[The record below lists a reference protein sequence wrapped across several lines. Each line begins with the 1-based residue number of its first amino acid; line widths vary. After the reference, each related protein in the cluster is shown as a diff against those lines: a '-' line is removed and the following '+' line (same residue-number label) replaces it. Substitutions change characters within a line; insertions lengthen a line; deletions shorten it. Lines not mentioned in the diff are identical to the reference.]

1 MNAGTLNILSNIFF
15 VFALIFAIIA
25 VVLFFLLDI
34 RRLYK
39 SLSGK
44 MAQERLNRM
53 REETSHMAT
62 RRRYSMTRR
71 SSQLRRTSELSKT
84 ISNPDDVISEK
95 TDLLVPERDTEQTAI
110 LVEETTVLDDAAE
123 NRSDGGFRIIGEA
136 KVTEAKNI
144 IDI

>member
-1 MNAGTLNILSNIFF
+1 
-15 VFALIFAIIA
+15 
-25 VVLFFLLDI
+25 
-34 RRLYK
+34 
-39 SLSGK
+39 
-44 MAQERLNRM
+44 M

-84 ISNPDDVISEK
+84 ISKPDDLISEK

-123 NRSDGGFRIIGEA
+123 NRSYGEFRIIGEA